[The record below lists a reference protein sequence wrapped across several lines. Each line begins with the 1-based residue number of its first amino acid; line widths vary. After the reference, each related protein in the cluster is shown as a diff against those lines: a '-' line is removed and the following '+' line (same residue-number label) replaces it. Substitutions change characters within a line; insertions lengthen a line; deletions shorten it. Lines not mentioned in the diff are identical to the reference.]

1 MIRARV
7 ITCSDGVSSGHRE
20 DKSGPA
26 VREILEKSGYQV
38 DAVVIVPDDCDAIAT
53 AIENGTGDGARLVVT
68 TGGTGIA
75 PRDVTPEATMR
86 VCERLIPGFGE
97 LMRSTSLQKT
107 PMASLS
113 RTQAATRGSALVV
126 NLPGSP
132 KGATENLEAVI
143 HLIPHALDLLGGKT
157 SHEPTERRTQNAE

>member
-7 ITCSDGVSSGHRE
+7 ITCSDGVSTGHRE
-20 DKSGPA
+20 DRSGPA
-26 VREILEKSGYQV
+26 VREILEKNGCEV
-38 DAVVIVPDDCDAIAT
+38 DAIVIVRDDCDIIAT
-53 AIENGTGDGARLVVT
+53 AIENATSDGARLVVT

-97 LMRSTSLQKT
+97 LMRSKSLEKT

-113 RTQAATRGSALVV
+113 RAQAATRGSALVV

-132 KGATENLEAVI
+132 QGAKENLEAVL
-143 HLIPHALDLLGGKT
+143 HLIPHALELLTGNRVD
-157 SHEPTERRTQNAE
+157 HEGMRAEG

>member
-7 ITCSDGVSSGHRE
+7 ITCSDGIASGHRE

-26 VREILEKSGYQV
+26 VRDVLQNSGYEV
-38 DAVVIVPDDCDAIAT
+38 DAVVVVPDDCDAIAT

-86 VCERLIPGFGE
+86 VCERLVPGFGE
-97 LMRSTSLQKT
+97 LMRSTSLPKT

-113 RTQAATRGSALVV
+113 RAQAATRGSALVV
-126 NLPGSP
+126 NLPGSLS
-132 KGATENLEAVI
+132 GAKENLQAVL
-143 HLIPHALDLLGGKT
+143 HLIPHALELLTG
-157 SHEPTERRTQNAE
+157 ERVDKHP

>member
-20 DKSGPA
+20 DLSGPA
-26 VREILEKSGYQV
+26 VREILEKNGCQV
-38 DAVVIVPDDCDAIAT
+38 DAVVVVRDDCDEIAT
-53 AIENGTGDGARLVVT
+53 AIENATGDGARLVVT

-86 VCERLIPGFGE
+86 VCERMIPGFGE
-97 LMRSTSLQKT
+97 VMRSASLRKT
-107 PMASLS
+107 PMAALS
-113 RTQAATRGSALVV
+113 RAQAATRGSALVV

-132 KGATENLEAVI
+132 KGARENLEAVL
-143 HLIPHALDLLGGKT
+143 HLIPHALELLSGARVD
-157 SHEPTERRTQNAE
+157 HERMKAEG